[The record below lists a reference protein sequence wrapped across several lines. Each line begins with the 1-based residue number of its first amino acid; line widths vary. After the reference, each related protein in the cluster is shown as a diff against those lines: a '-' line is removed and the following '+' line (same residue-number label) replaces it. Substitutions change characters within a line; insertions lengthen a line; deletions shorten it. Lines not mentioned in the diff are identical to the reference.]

1 MGLLKVKNGANLVLS
16 VEMAICLGWVA
27 RRWVEAGLGE
37 FIVTSGRDGA
47 HKQGSLHYSGNAV
60 DIRTSHLFR
69 DGKHHDDLL
78 LFAGMLQDKKIG
90 LRVVVHPD
98 WVAGVPHLH
107 IGYQP
112 QGDEKLWDWT
122 E

>member
-37 FIVTSGRDGA
+37 LVVTSGREGA

-60 DIRTSHLFR
+60 DIRPWDH
-69 DGKHHDDLL
+69 
-78 LFAGMLQDKKIG
+78 
-90 LRVVVHPD
+90 
-98 WVAGVPHLH
+98 
-107 IGYQP
+107 
-112 QGDEKLWDWT
+112 WDWT
-122 E
+122 DIHAQRIYAVTGQLPQGNIWKRMGHHSDEIVQFALMLKNQRVGMRL